1 MVQNELAFSLND
13 AQSSTQ
19 ISQIK
24 AMMQQ
29 QKEGK
34 VLEYYKILL
43 ESLEDDRRDSAYYK
57 TYMLNCQD
65 YAKSEQILNSNYDFK
80 KMVDLIDTQFGDK
93 LVDPQP
99 DEEQKEILDVMGV
112 NKNFYIQPDLLEIC
126 REIDP

>member
-1 MVQNELAFSLND
+1 MMQNELAFSLND
-13 AQSSTQ
+13 AESLTQ

-34 VLEYYKILL
+34 VLEHYKILL

-57 TYMLNCQD
+57 SYMLNCQD
-65 YAKSEQILNSNYDFK
+65 YTKSEQILSSNYDFK

-93 LVDPQP
+93 LMDPQP
-99 DEEQKEILDVMGV
+99 DEEQKEILDVMV
-112 NKNFYIQPDLLEIC
+112 AKQNFSIQPDLLKIC
-126 REIDP
+126 RAMDP